1 MNYKINYPLYTN
13 KIRITTD
20 NNNMKRIKYIS
31 LLSKWLQSNP
41 EVYIQCVL
49 PQCILEEI
57 YYYQRI
63 QYKEL

>member
-1 MNYKINYPLYTN
+1 
-13 KIRITTD
+13 
-20 NNNMKRIKYIS
+20 MKRIKYIS

-41 EVYIQCVL
+41 EVYIQELL